1 MLLTCVLSSIS
12 EIWVFSSDPYEGP
25 MANAMVLRR
34 QVAVDIFYCS
44 LLRVAVWLNSRSLKA
59 MEPNKANTGINSM
72 LQKFGFPG

>member
-34 QVAVDIFYCS
+34 QVAVDIFTVHCC
-44 LLRVAVWLNSRSLKA
+44 VWWGDWALGLKA
-59 MEPNKANTGINSM
+59 KEPNKANIGISSM
-72 LQKFGFPG
+72 LQKLGFLG